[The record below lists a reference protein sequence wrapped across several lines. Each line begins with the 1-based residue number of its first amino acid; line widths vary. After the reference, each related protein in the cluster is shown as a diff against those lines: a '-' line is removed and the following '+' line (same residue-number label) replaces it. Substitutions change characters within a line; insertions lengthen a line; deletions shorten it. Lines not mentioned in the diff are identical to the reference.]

1 MFTNVYGHMTG
12 LRLVTE
18 NEHFDHK
25 HIPANQKDILASLS
39 KLAVDE
45 DDDDQPVLFVF
56 LGSFRWQVL
65 KATVEIQI

>member
-1 MFTNVYGHMTG
+1 MFTNVYGHMSG

-18 NEHFDHK
+18 GEHFDHK
-25 HIPANQKDILASLS
+25 HIPANQKGILASSS
-39 KLAVDE
+39 KLAFDE
-45 DDDDQPVLFVF
+45 DDDQPVLFVF

>member
-1 MFTNVYGHMTG
+1 MFTNVYGHMSG
-12 LRLVTE
+12 LTLVTE
-18 NEHFDHK
+18 DEHFDHK
-25 HIPANQKDILASLS
+25 HIPANQRYILASSS

-45 DDDDQPVLFVF
+45 DDDQPVLFVF

>member
-1 MFTNVYGHMTG
+1 MFTNVYGHMSG

-18 NEHFDHK
+18 DEHFDHK
-25 HIPANQKDILASLS
+25 HIPANQKEILASPS

-45 DDDDQPVLFVF
+45 DDDQPVLFVF

>member
-1 MFTNVYGHMTG
+1 MFTNVYGHMSG

-18 NEHFDHK
+18 GEHFDHK
-25 HIPANQKDILASLS
+25 HIPANQKGILASSS

-45 DDDDQPVLFVF
+45 DDDQPVLFVF
-56 LGSFRWQVL
+56 LGSFRWQLL

>member
-1 MFTNVYGHMTG
+1 MFTNVYGHMSG

-18 NEHFDHK
+18 GEHCDHK
-25 HIPANQKDILASLS
+25 HIPANQRYILASSS

-45 DDDDQPVLFVF
+45 DDDQPVLFVF

>member
-1 MFTNVYGHMTG
+1 MFRNVYGHMSG

-18 NEHFDHK
+18 GEHFDHK
-25 HIPANQKDILASLS
+25 HIPANQRYILASSS

-45 DDDDQPVLFVF
+45 DDDQPVLFVF

>member
-1 MFTNVYGHMTG
+1 MFTNVYGHMSG

-18 NEHFDHK
+18 GEHFDHK
-25 HIPANQKDILASLS
+25 HIPANQKGILASSS

-45 DDDDQPVLFVF
+45 DDDQPVLFVF
-56 LGSFRWQVL
+56 LDSFRWQVL

>member
-1 MFTNVYGHMTG
+1 MFTNVYGHMSG

-18 NEHFDHK
+18 GEHFDHK
-25 HIPANQKDILASLS
+25 HIPANQRYILASSS

-45 DDDDQPVLFVF
+45 DDDQPVLFVF

>member
-1 MFTNVYGHMTG
+1 MFTNVYGHMSG
-12 LRLVTE
+12 LTLVME
-18 NEHFDHK
+18 DEHFDHK
-25 HIPANQKDILASLS
+25 HIPANQKDILASPS

-45 DDDDQPVLFVF
+45 DDDQPVLFVF

>member
-1 MFTNVYGHMTG
+1 MFTNVYGHMSG

-18 NEHFDHK
+18 GEHFDHK
-25 HIPANQKDILASLS
+25 HIPANQKDILVSPS

-45 DDDDQPVLFVF
+45 DDDQPVLFVF
-56 LGSFRWQVL
+56 RGSFRWQVL

>member
-1 MFTNVYGHMTG
+1 MFTNVYGHMSG

-18 NEHFDHK
+18 DEHFDHK
-25 HIPANQKDILASLS
+25 HIPANQKDILASS
-39 KLAVDE
+39 PKLIVDE
-45 DDDDQPVLFVF
+45 DDDQPVLFVF

>member
-1 MFTNVYGHMTG
+1 MFTNVYGHMSG

-18 NEHFDHK
+18 GEHFDHK
-25 HIPANQKDILASLS
+25 HIPANQKGILANPS

-45 DDDDQPVLFVF
+45 DDNQPVLFVF

>member
-1 MFTNVYGHMTG
+1 MFTNVYGHMSG

-18 NEHFDHK
+18 GEHFDHK
-25 HIPANQKDILASLS
+25 HIPANQKGILASSS

-45 DDDDQPVLFVF
+45 DDDQPVLFVF

>member
-1 MFTNVYGHMTG
+1 MFTNVYGHMSG

-25 HIPANQKDILASLS
+25 QIPANQKDILASLS

-45 DDDDQPVLFVF
+45 DDDQPVLFVF

-65 KATVEIQI
+65 KAAVEIQM

>member
-1 MFTNVYGHMTG
+1 MFTNVYGHMSG

-18 NEHFDHK
+18 GEHFDHK
-25 HIPANQKDILASLS
+25 HIPANQRYILASSS

-45 DDDDQPVLFVF
+45 DDDQPVLFVF

-65 KATVEIQI
+65 KATVEILI

>member
-1 MFTNVYGHMTG
+1 MFTNVYGHMSG

-18 NEHFDHK
+18 GEHFDHK
-25 HIPANQKDILASLS
+25 HIPANQRYILASSS

-45 DDDDQPVLFVF
+45 DDDQPVLFVF
-56 LGSFRWQVL
+56 LDSFRWQVL